1 MAGCRKPVC
10 GHLSQMINTTIAVFA
25 LALLL
30 GGMIFFAAVMAP
42 LVFTRLPASQAG
54 TFIRAVFPVYY
65 LYVLATSVIAA
76 LALATRWDGAVMAVV
91 ALLTIWLRQGLM
103 PRINTLSDAARS
115 GDSAAKRRFDAAHRM
130 SVVLNVAQIITT
142 GVVLARVAA

>member
-1 MAGCRKPVC
+1 MI
-10 GHLSQMINTTIAVFA
+10 LSTIAVFA

-42 LVFTRLPASQAG
+42 LVFTKLAAAQAG

-65 LYVLATSVIAA
+65 LYVLVTSGVAA
-76 LALATRWDGAVMAVV
+76 LALVPALATRWDGAVMGVV
-91 ALLTIWLRQGLM
+91 AVLTIWLRQGLM
-103 PRINTLSDAARS
+103 PRMNTFGDAARS
-115 GDSAAKRRFDAAHRM
+115 GDGTAKRRFDAAHRM
-130 SVVLNVAQIITT
+130 SVALNMVQIIVT

>member
-1 MAGCRKPVC
+1 
-10 GHLSQMINTTIAVFA
+10 MIITTIAVFA

-42 LVFTRLPASQAG
+42 LVFTRLPADQAG

-76 LALATRWDGAVMAVV
+76 LALAPALATRWDGAVMAIV
-91 ALLTIWLRQGLM
+91 AVLTIWLRQGLM
-103 PRINTLSDAARS
+103 PRINTLSDASRS
-115 GDSAAKRRFDAAHRM
+115 GDGTAKRRFDAAHRM
-130 SVVLNVAQIITT
+130 SVALNMAQIIAA

>member
-1 MAGCRKPVC
+1 M
-10 GHLSQMINTTIAVFA
+10 LNTNVVAIFA

-30 GGMIFFAAVMAP
+30 GGMVFFAAVMAP
-42 LVFTRLPASQAG
+42 LVFTKLPAQQAG

-65 LYVLATSVIAA
+65 LYVLMASVVAA

-91 ALLTIWLRQGLM
+91 AVLTIWLRQGLM

-115 GDSAAKRRFDAAHRM
+115 GDGTAKRRFDAAHRM
-130 SVVLNVAQIITT
+130 SVVLNVAQIIAT
-142 GVVLARVAA
+142 GTVLARLST

>member
-1 MAGCRKPVC
+1 
-10 GHLSQMINTTIAVFA
+10 MIITTIAVFA

-65 LYVLATSVIAA
+65 LYVLAASAIAA
-76 LALATRWDGAVMAVV
+76 VTLATRWDGAVMAIV
-91 ALLTIWLRQGLM
+91 AVMTIWLRQGLM

-115 GDSAAKRRFDAAHRM
+115 GDGAAKRRFDLAHRM
-130 SVVLNVAQIITT
+130 SVGVNMAQIIAT

>member
-1 MAGCRKPVC
+1 
-10 GHLSQMINTTIAVFA
+10 MISTTIVAVFA

-42 LVFTRLPASQAG
+42 LVFTRLPAKQAG

-65 LYVLATSVIAA
+65 LYVLGSSAIAA
-76 LALATRWDGAVMAVV
+76 LALATRWDGAVMAGVT
-91 ALLTIWLRQGLM
+91 ALTIWLRQGLM
-103 PRINTLSDAARS
+103 PRINTLSDAAQS
-115 GDSAAKRRFDAAHRM
+115 GDGTAKHFIVAHRM
-130 SVVLNVAQIITT
+130 SVALNVVQIIAT

>member
-1 MAGCRKPVC
+1 M
-10 GHLSQMINTTIAVFA
+10 STIAVFA

-42 LVFTRLPASQAG
+42 LVFTRLPADQAG

-76 LALATRWDGAVMAVV
+76 LALAPALATRWDGAVMAIV
-91 ALLTIWLRQGLM
+91 AVLTIWLRQGLM
-103 PRINTLSDAARS
+103 PRINTLSDASRS
-115 GDSAAKRRFDAAHRM
+115 GDGTAKRRFDAAHRM
-130 SVVLNVAQIITT
+130 SVALNMAQIIAA